1 MSKLNLFDPRA
12 FEVGNVQS
20 APLATIRFRQL
31 TNKDPEE
38 VGKLLR
44 SCEKHGFFYLDL
56 ENDVGICRIASAMQD
71 LLRLMESYFNQ
82 PRELKIRDNVGSM
95 TFG

>member
-12 FEVGNVQS
+12 FEVGNVQP
-20 APLATIRFRQL
+20 APLATINFRQL
-31 TNKDPEE
+31 TSKNPEE
-38 VGKLLR
+38 IEKLLR
-44 SCEKHGFFYLDL
+44 SSEAHGFFYISLQ
-56 ENDVGICRIASAMQD
+56 NDIGMCQISSAMQD